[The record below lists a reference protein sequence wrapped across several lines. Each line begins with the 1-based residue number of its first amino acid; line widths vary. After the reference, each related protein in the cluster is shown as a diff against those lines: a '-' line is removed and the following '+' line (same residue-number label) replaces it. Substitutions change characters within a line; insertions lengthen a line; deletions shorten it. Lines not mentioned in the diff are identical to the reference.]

1 MCAVKK
7 ACGLRSLRTDRA
19 AASGKDV
26 VPSVTH
32 RNTLEPTQIE
42 VGTETL
48 VKKTA
53 RAEGKAL
60 LPRVRCSA
68 HAHVSQ
74 SSEAWP
80 VWFQDN
86 PEALEVTQQ
95 QGFPCQRG
103 QLCRLLSVIY
113 LAGALTVPGTLRVR
127 MRTRFSSVTTGLRRP
142 RGFGDLCWGKGARI
156 LPLVPGPAHEN
167 TTVLVGTCSL
177 HCRHPK
183 SRARSSLQMPGHIH
197 HAGKRSSKT
206 RSVPFVKLGRGQKG
220 QTP

>member
-1 MCAVKK
+1 MVKK
-7 ACGLRSLRTDRA
+7 ACGLQSLSTDLA

-32 RNTLEPTQIE
+32 RNMLEPTQIE

-68 HAHVSQ
+68 HAHVSP

-103 QLCRLLSVIY
+103 QLCRLLSF
-113 LAGALTVPGTLRVR
+113 TWQEP
-127 MRTRFSSVTTGLRRP
+127 
-142 RGFGDLCWGKGARI
+142 
-156 LPLVPGPAHEN
+156 
-167 TTVLVGTCSL
+167 
-177 HCRHPK
+177 
-183 SRARSSLQMPGHIH
+183 
-197 HAGKRSSKT
+197 
-206 RSVPFVKLGRGQKG
+206 
-220 QTP
+220 